1 MTELAHN
8 ANYAKDGEAWY
19 RDYDQDISL
28 RNFMRKTMKGFG
40 EKRYLE
46 DDELDFELIENLQYN
61 PVSNIDG
68 LIALLYRSMWA
79 AADLRENLK
88 DYEDT
93 GLTPEQITELK
104 KQIPPCKVGD
114 TVYIITKCKNIPAQ
128 LDGTMYGPDGGFGT
142 ATGYYCPYENN
153 GCPFKEECGECNEF
167 NMKEAVFEDTV
178 DHICIE
184 EDGMG
189 FACENTTGFTLSDI
203 GKTAFSTRAEA
214 EAKLAEMEGK

>member
-1 MTELAHN
+1 MERLTIEKPAGEMSMTELAHN

-46 DDELDFELIENLQYN
+46 DDELDFELIDNLQYN

-93 GLTPEQITELK
+93 GLTPEQIMEINRMYTEKCQEVTELRN
-104 KQIPPCKVGD
+104 QSC
-114 TVYIITKCKNIPAQ
+114 
-128 LDGTMYGPDGGFGT
+128 
-142 ATGYYCPYENN
+142 N
-153 GCPFKEECGECNEF
+153 GCKYEDCSDFDEGGENCNHCSRAYSDEF
-167 NMKEAVFEDTV
+167 
-178 DHICIE
+178 
-184 EDGMG
+184 
-189 FACENTTGFTLSDI
+189 
-203 GKTAFSTRAEA
+203 
-214 EAKLAEMEGK
+214 EAKLAEVEEKNEHRR